1 MELRVLG
8 PFDAQDG
15 GTPLALGSPKARAL
29 LARLVIDANRAVST
43 SQLVDDLWGDDVPET
58 ARKMIQV
65 YVSHLRKVLPADVL
79 VTRPPGYLLELPP
92 ESIDLIRF
100 MRLRD
105 EGRAA
110 LGADDARTAAARF
123 RDALELWRGPALAEF
138 SEPFARTE
146 AAHLDELRV
155 TCLEDRIASDLEL
168 GSHPDV
174 VGELETLVAEHP
186 LRETLHRHLILALYR
201 SGRQAEALAAYERF
215 RRSLDDEL
223 GLEPS
228 RALKALQL
236 RVLNQDPSLDLPG
249 PAPRAP
255 RPAPPRAPSGAG
267 PGPPAGGPPLGGRG
281 ARARGPRC
289 RVRPPRGGAW
299 PRLNAPGPPRN
310 RQTPPRRRAGRAR
323 PRTRGRG
330 TR

>member
-236 RVLNQDPSLDLPG
+236 RVLNQDASLELATAG
-249 PAPRAP
+249 AAVVPAPVPRAP
-255 RPAPPRAPSGAG
+255 KPETLVGRSDELGLLGHAFAAASTGRGGAVLISG
-267 PGPPAGGPPLGGRG
+267 PAGIGKSRLTAELLDQSGSRG
-281 ARARGPRC
+281 ARVLSGRC
-289 RVRPPRGGAW
+289 IHLVG
-299 PRLNAPGPPRN
+299 
-310 RQTPPRRRAGRAR
+310 
-323 PRTRGRG
+323 
-330 TR
+330 